1 MEEVER
7 NHVQIVVLWFY
18 VKPKNVEI
26 VANCLVCSHLV
37 VVFVLYV
44 DISIWQECPLVLNVT
59 NHWIKHL
66 LPCPRTSLV
75 SQLLHHDDVIIKC
88 CHYDVIV
95 NFKYVLI
102 QCISL
107 IDLKDQIEGTEL
119 RSAKFDFK
127 FGVKKRRRVHI
138 AVSSTTSPP
147 RYTVN
152 LHGTTAEGDSPEYTF
167 NETPEEF
174 QHEKKKKSDK
184 ERHLGT

>member
-1 MEEVER
+1 MSSCFKC
-7 NHVQIVVLWFY
+7 NQPLD
-18 VKPKNVEI
+18 KAPTALPKDVTGE
-26 VANCLVCSHLV
+26 
-37 VVFVLYV
+37 
-44 DISIWQECPLVLNVT
+44 SIIC
-59 NHWIKHL
+59 
-66 LPCPRTSLV
+66 
-75 SQLLHHDDVIIKC
+75 HDDVIIKC

-95 NFKYVLI
+95 NFKYLLI